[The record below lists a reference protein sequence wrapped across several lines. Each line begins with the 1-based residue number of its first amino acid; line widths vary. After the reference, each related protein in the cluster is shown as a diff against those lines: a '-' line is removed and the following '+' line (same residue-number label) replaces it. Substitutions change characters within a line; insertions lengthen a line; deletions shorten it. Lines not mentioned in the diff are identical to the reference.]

1 VVDVL
6 LTRNANIEA
15 KNNDGNTALMLG
27 IVFIHLILIIILYL
41 FVASNEGHIEV
52 VKMISESL
60 KLKNKL
66 N

>member
-41 FVASNEGHIEV
+41 FVASNEGHTEV